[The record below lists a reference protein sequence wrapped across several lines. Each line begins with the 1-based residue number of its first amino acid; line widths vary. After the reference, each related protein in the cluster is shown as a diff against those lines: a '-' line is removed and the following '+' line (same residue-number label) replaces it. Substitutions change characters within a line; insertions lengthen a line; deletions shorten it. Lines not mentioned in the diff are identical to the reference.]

1 MGYPLKENEWI
12 EIKGLMS
19 RSSNEIKNGEI
30 MHQNDEACV
39 CIIERTNPLDQTN
52 IFAAQTCCWSILENC
67 VQAELDAESSNQRS
81 KLSTMPSFSDEENNS
96 VASSFSGMFLF
107 TLSSITYQTIFNSAM
122 GSPIKYP
129 KNFSRNIGS

>member
-1 MGYPLKENEWI
+1 MGYPVKENEWI

-39 CIIERTNPLDQTN
+39 CIIERTNPLDQNN
-52 IFAAQTCCWSILENC
+52 IFAAQICCWSILENC

-96 VASSFSGMFLF
+96 VASSFSGMYVL
-107 TLSSITYQTIFNSAM
+107 N
-122 GSPIKYP
+122 
-129 KNFSRNIGS
+129 N

>member
-1 MGYPLKENEWI
+1 MGYPVKENEWI

-39 CIIERTNPLDQTN
+39 CIIERTNPLDQNN

-96 VASSFSGMFLF
+96 VASSFSGMFWNTRLLISIVLF
-107 TLSSITYQTIFNSAM
+107 EMINLTFY
-122 GSPIKYP
+122 
-129 KNFSRNIGS
+129 